1 MLEHL
6 CRATARKKLTLAGI
20 LLLIAALITFRYWA
34 GFAALVQGPQ
44 DLYTLD
50 VASLEGRYVAARVDI
65 IYDWYAESVRRGD
78 ETETPVRREYIIP
91 VGSFSFMGM
100 EVPSDR
106 FDEADAVLDSTL
118 ADYQGYG
125 GDGSELTVRG
135 TIRQMDAR
143 TLDYYYQVVGYDD
156 LSEADRQRF
165 LPLVLVADEVA
176 GYPVSSLTTGAL
188 ALAAFTLP
196 SLLLVLSALFGK
208 GPRQPSAYLES
219 LAARAQ
225 APSLEELD
233 AFYDQTIPA
242 DSLRLDRRWLLY
254 ENAAASWLLS
264 TRDVAWVYA
273 QPVRRTIPNGACHV
287 VVCSKSEPGRM
298 ARHLI
303 PLPSQR
309 AAQNVLG
316 RLSAMLPDAVFGYDP
331 RWEPLYRADP
341 ERFCRDIR
349 GEQRAASAAP
359 RAPLYDAV
367 RDAPDIFPPRPG
379 AEPQPLEDTNTPATA
394 EPVVEPDAPDSPS
407 APDAV
412 PDAPDVVLTEP
423 DADNAAPEEP
433 EQPLF

>member
-6 CRATARKKLTLAGI
+6 RRATARKKLTLAGI

-50 VASLEGRYVAARVDI
+50 VDSLEGRYVAARVDI

-100 EVPSDR
+100 DVPSDR

-156 LSEADRQRF
+156 LSQADRQRF

-188 ALAAFTLP
+188 ALAAFALP

-208 GPRQPSAYLES
+208 GPRQPTAYLET

-233 AFYDQTIPA
+233 AFYGQTIPA

-273 QPVRRTIPNGACHV
+273 QPVRRTIPNGACQV
-287 VVCSKSEPGRM
+287 VVCSKSELGRM

-316 RLSAMLPDAVFGYDP
+316 GLFG
-331 RWEPLYRADP
+331 
-341 ERFCRDIR
+341 
-349 GEQRAASAAP
+349 
-359 RAPLYDAV
+359 
-367 RDAPDIFPPRPG
+367 
-379 AEPQPLEDTNTPATA
+379 
-394 EPVVEPDAPDSPS
+394 
-407 APDAV
+407 
-412 PDAPDVVLTEP
+412 
-423 DADNAAPEEP
+423 
-433 EQPLF
+433 

>member
-6 CRATARKKLTLAGI
+6 RRATARKKLTLAGI

-50 VASLEGRYVAARVDI
+50 VDSLEGRYVAARVDI

-100 EVPSDR
+100 DVSSDR

-188 ALAAFTLP
+188 ALAAFALP
-196 SLLLVLSALFGK
+196 SLLLVLGALFDK
-208 GPRQPSAYLES
+208 GPRQPSAYLAGLS
-219 LAARAQ
+219 ARGQ
-225 APSLEELD
+225 TSSMEELD
-233 AFYDQTIPA
+233 AFYDLTIPA

-264 TRDVAWVYA
+264 TRDVAWVY
-273 QPVRRTIPNGACHV
+273 RRRSGRRQAVI
-287 VVCSKSEPGRM
+287 VC
-298 ARHLI
+298 ARS
-303 PLPSQR
+303 P
-309 AAQNVLG
+309 LG
-316 RLSAMLPDAVFGYDP
+316 RRLRRRYRIPVHASGEAEAVLALLHPLLPEAVFGYRP
-331 RWEPLYRADP
+331 RWEARYQADP
-341 ERFCRDIR
+341 ARFCRQVKA
-349 GEQRAASAAP
+349 EQAAARTAAARRAAQSGQA
-359 RAPLYDAV
+359 
-367 RDAPDIFPPRPG
+367 
-379 AEPQPLEDTNTPATA
+379 
-394 EPVVEPDAPDSPS
+394 SP
-407 APDAV
+407 
-412 PDAPDVVLTEP
+412 
-423 DADNAAPEEP
+423 
-433 EQPLF
+433 